1 MVFGSGAP
9 CGDRAGIR
17 HLTLHEIK
25 PRQPDA
31 LHDILVSVA
40 NFHKEKKMYK
50 KILVPTDGSDTA
62 AKAIGPAVELARLC
76 QASIVGVSV
85 SDPYPYTGLAD
96 SVPVTADAYR
106 ASTSRAAEEAL
117 LPLQEACR
125 AAGVAC
131 ECLVSEDMHPWK
143 ALLDAAVE
151 KTCDLVVMA
160 SHGRRGV
167 QAVLLGSETQKLLTH
182 SNLPVLVGGGGPP
195 PPGGC

>member
-1 MVFGSGAP
+1 MVCGYDAP
-9 CGDRAGIR
+9 GGDGTGI
-17 HLTLHEIK
+17 HFLTLHEIK
-25 PRQPDA
+25 SRQRDA
-31 LHDILVSVA
+31 LHDILVFIT

-85 SDPYPYTGLAD
+85 SDPYPYAGLAD
-96 SVPVTADAYR
+96 SVPVTADAFR
-106 ASTSRAAEEAL
+106 ASTTRAAEDAL
-117 LPLQEACR
+117 QPLQEACK
-125 AAGVAC
+125 AAGVSC
-131 ECLVSEDMHPWK
+131 ECMVSEDMHPWK

-151 KTCDLVVMA
+151 KACDLVVMA

-182 SNLPVLVGGGGPP
+182 SNLPVLVVR
-195 PPGGC
+195 